1 MQIII
6 RSEWIASSAY
16 EQFHLIDNWQWQ
28 WGYKLNTVQPP
39 LYTWLFKLIVQV
51 CNFLGLDFKF
61 ADSLFRQFLII
72 ANLLISYLILR
83 HYKIDRLNSI
93 FSSAGLFLL
102 SDFSWDNQD
111 YFTHTSIAVTMLLWF
126 MLQFV
131 LLLNQPTLQNYS
143 LLGITIAC
151 CLLSKYNTLFS
162 IVGVSF
168 AALSIPSIRDIILQP
183 RFLIVPLIVSV
194 VTLPHFHWL
203 FSTSNPLTE
212 IEKIFNSGSVTGP
225 LMSLL
230 IGIGGLSYVFIMQ
243 TLPLLISLTLTFQF
257 RLRWLT
263 ALTLGNNQ
271 QVLFGRAFLITI
283 LIHMVFMII
292 SGASRIVMRWTL
304 PTVLLLSMALPLAAL
319 RTGKINRY
327 GKGIFISA
335 IIGTALAFSVMTSRD
350 FLKDSWILPYTRGQ
364 LEDSVKVP

>member
-111 YFTHTSIAVTMLLWF
+111 YFY
-126 MLQFV
+126 
-131 LLLNQPTLQNYS
+131 PY
-143 LLGITIAC
+143 
-151 CLLSKYNTLFS
+151 
-162 IVGVSF
+162 
-168 AALSIPSIRDIILQP
+168 
-183 RFLIVPLIVSV
+183 
-194 VTLPHFHWL
+194 
-203 FSTSNPLTE
+203 
-212 IEKIFNSGSVTGP
+212 FNSCNDATLVYASVC
-225 LMSLL
+225 S
-230 IGIGGLSYVFIMQ
+230 S
-243 TLPLLISLTLTFQF
+243 S
-257 RLRWLT
+257 
-263 ALTLGNNQ
+263 
-271 QVLFGRAFLITI
+271 
-283 LIHMVFMII
+283 
-292 SGASRIVMRWTL
+292 
-304 PTVLLLSMALPLAAL
+304 
-319 RTGKINRY
+319 K
-327 GKGIFISA
+327 SA
-335 IIGTALAFSVMTSRD
+335 NVTKL
-350 FLKDSWILPYTRGQ
+350 
-364 LEDSVKVP
+364 